1 MSRKEIGEHV
11 KALKEAGNDRE
22 AAAAAD
28 ALQEDISY
36 DDDRAA
42 IAIEVGAIPP
52 LVALVTNGSNPRGQ
66 RAAAKALAVISLR
79 TRIPAAIVAAGGIG
93 ALVTLLRNW
102 SEDHLYLGHEAAQ
115 ALNHLYQ
122 YDVGAVE
129 SAANRAAI
137 VNAAAVDPLV
147 ALVTNG
153 STGDRGQAARELSN
167 LALCDAI
174 QEAIADA
181 GAIPLLVTL
190 VTNGAADEQKWA
202 ARALGN
208 VGSLNEANQEEI
220 VAAGAVYPL
229 VKLMR
234 DANGSLKD
242 AAAEALENLD
252 PVAIT
257 SQLTWQLQ
265 ALQAENAS
273 LKRRLD
279 RAIAPAQDSDGD
291 KPPPQKRSRG

>member
-66 RAAAKALAVISLR
+66 RAAAKALAGISLSP
-79 TRIPAAIVAAGGIG
+79 RIPAAIVAAGGIG

-102 SEDHLYLGHEAAQ
+102 SEDHLYFGQEAAQ

-129 SAANRAAI
+129 SAAN
-137 VNAAAVDPLV
+137 
-147 ALVTNG
+147 
-153 STGDRGQAARELSN
+153 LS
-167 LALCDAI
+167 LI
-174 QEAIADA
+174 HI
-181 GAIPLLVTL
+181 
-190 VTNGAADEQKWA
+190 
-202 ARALGN
+202 
-208 VGSLNEANQEEI
+208 
-220 VAAGAVYPL
+220 
-229 VKLMR
+229 
-234 DANGSLKD
+234 
-242 AAAEALENLD
+242 
-252 PVAIT
+252 
-257 SQLTWQLQ
+257 
-265 ALQAENAS
+265 
-273 LKRRLD
+273 
-279 RAIAPAQDSDGD
+279 
-291 KPPPQKRSRG
+291 